1 MKESE
6 SCMIAGAD
14 PVDNPTDLAVTYPIV
29 EIFHSVQGEAFQA
42 GVPHV
47 FIRFGTCNL
56 RCEWCDTDFMTFTSM
71 TALDILGDVM
81 EYDCKRIIF
90 TGGEPMLHDL
100 WPLHRLLKARGY
112 NLSVETNGTIEV
124 PEGLLDWV
132 CVSPKDQMYPGV
144 KIRQRTGDE
153 LKCVYVGQDL
163 TMYDDLRQGFD
174 HAFLQPCY
182 MEAESVEWN
191 GKNFAETEEVVKENS
206 GWRLSLQTHKWM
218 GVD

>member
-6 SCMIAGAD
+6 SCLIAGEA

-29 EIFHSVQGEAFQA
+29 EIFHSVLDEAFHA

-132 CVSPKDQMYPGV
+132 CVSPKDQMYPDV

-191 GKNFAETEEVVKENS
+191 GKNFAETEEVVKKNS

>member
-1 MKESE
+1 MNESE
-6 SCMIAGAD
+6 SCLIAGED

-29 EIFHSVQGEAFQA
+29 EIFHSVQGEAFHA

-191 GKNFAETEEVVKENS
+191 GKNFAETEEIVKKNS

>member
-6 SCMIAGAD
+6 SCLIAGED

-29 EIFHSVQGEAFQA
+29 EIFHSVQGEAFHA

-71 TALDILGDVM
+71 TALDILGNVM

-112 NLSVETNGTIEV
+112 NLSVETNGMIEV

-132 CVSPKDQMYPGV
+132 CVSPKDQMYPDV

-191 GKNFAETEEVVKENS
+191 GKNFAETEEVVKKNS
-206 GWRLSLQTHKWM
+206 SWRLSLQTHKWM

>member
-6 SCMIAGAD
+6 SCLIAGDD

-29 EIFHSVQGEAFQA
+29 EIFHSVQGEAFHA

-132 CVSPKDQMYPGV
+132 CVSPKDQMYPDV

-191 GKNFAETEEVVKENS
+191 GKNFAETEEVVRKNS

>member
-6 SCMIAGAD
+6 SCLIAGDD

-29 EIFHSVQGEAFQA
+29 EIFHSVQGEAFHA

-71 TALDILGDVM
+71 TALEILGDVM

-163 TMYDDLRQGFD
+163 TMYDGLRQGFD

-191 GKNFAETEEVVKENS
+191 GKNFAETEEVVKKNS